1 MFLIEVVN
9 NYTYIDLFLLEAEKT
24 IESGNIIYIKNA
36 ITNYTNTIDKSYIEW
51 ANSLI
56 LEIIQEK
63 LETIEL

>member
-1 MFLIEVVN
+1 MEVLN
-9 NYTYIDLFLLEAEKT
+9 NDTYIDLFLLEVEKT

-36 ITNYTNTIDKSYIEW
+36 ITNYTNIINKSYIEW